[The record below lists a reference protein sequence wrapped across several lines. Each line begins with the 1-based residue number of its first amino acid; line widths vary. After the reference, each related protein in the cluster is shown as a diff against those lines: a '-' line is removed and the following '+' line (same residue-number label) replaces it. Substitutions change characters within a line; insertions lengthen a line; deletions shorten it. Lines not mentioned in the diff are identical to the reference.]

1 LALECA
7 RGSFSVTA
15 PGEPSILVLNVGS
28 STLKFGLFPL
38 EEGNDP
44 FLHGV
49 LEYAGREGGQL
60 RLVYSG
66 EGKQESVQ
74 VAATRE
80 SAATELLDY
89 LERSS
94 LFKSVRA
101 VGHRL
106 VHGGSKLR
114 APIVV
119 DAAVRAMLEEVVPLA
134 PDHLPTELGAIDEV
148 ARFAPNVSQVAC
160 FDTAFHSA
168 MPRVAR
174 LFGLPRALLDSGV
187 IRYGFHGLSYEYVTE
202 SLRQRGELPART
214 IVAHLGNGASIAAL
228 RDGIGID
235 TTMGLTPTGGM
246 VMSTRSG
253 DLDPGILLYLLR
265 SRGFSADD
273 VDDVTKHKG
282 GLLGISD
289 SSSDVRDLLAA
300 CANDPK
306 AEEAIGVFC
315 YQAKKFIGGY
325 AAALGGID
333 ALVFTGGVGEKSP
346 DVRARICE
354 GLGFLG
360 IEIDAAS
367 NGENAETISASGS
380 KVRVRTIR
388 TNEEAMIARH
398 TRQAVNP

>member
-1 LALECA
+1 LALERA
-7 RGSFSVTA
+7 RGRFSVTA

-300 CANDPK
+300 CAKDPK
-306 AEEAIGVFC
+306 AEEALGVLC

-333 ALVFTGGVGEKSP
+333 ALVFTGGVGERSP

-398 TRQAVNP
+398 TRQAVNR